1 MHAPASDDLPRIG
14 ERYSS
19 DDLYDRYPGYWALL
33 AFPEGL
39 TPEQEWDIMATPG
52 LLVALETSWS
62 ALLLKRR
69 AYRQAHP
76 TAPVYHFATES
87 LEDVVLIGGMRGLR

>member
-1 MHAPASDDLPRIG
+1 MHAPASDDPPRIG

-52 LLVALETSWS
+52 VLVALETDEGIVWQQ
-62 ALLLKRR
+62 LL
-69 AYRQAHP
+69 AYRQ
-76 TAPVYHFATES
+76 PVKP
-87 LEDVVLIGGMRGLR
+87 LRL